1 MLNGMY
7 VIILDMLQLDAEE
20 EWFKTITQK
29 DYHVPS
35 TLMDIVS
42 LAICLVT
49 KLLIA
54 TEGI

>member
-1 MLNGMY
+1 
-7 VIILDMLQLDAEE
+7 MLQPDAEE

-29 DYHVPS
+29 DDQGPG
-35 TLMDIVS
+35 TLRDIS
-42 LAICLVT
+42 FLAISLVT